1 MKMFA
6 IFAALCG
13 GIWMSASATAAEAVK
28 FEPYT
33 LTGPDGAK
41 AEGQLG
47 TLMVPE
53 NRANREARQI
63 PLRFVRLPSTAAKP
77 GFPVVYL
84 AGGPGGS
91 AVGNGKGPRFGFFN
105 KLRAVGDVILLEQ
118 RGAGL
123 SNTLPSCASQP
134 FDPARPLDRQN
145 VTDGYRRELV
155 RCIAF
160 WRNSGADVA
169 GYNTIESAADLEDL
183 RRALGAERLNLVGL
197 SYGTH
202 LGMAALKRGLAVERA
217 VFSGLEGLEQT
228 VKLPAH
234 FDAFFARVAEAVRAS
249 PAGAVYPDLVGMMR
263 RVHAKL
269 EREPV
274 TVTVKDRNGQNHQI
288 RFSAFPIQMLVGYG
302 LISDPARQ
310 AKLPLFYFALDN
322 GLYQPAGEM
331 IFGAMYSEFNKM
343 SGMPELMDLA
353 SGISPARLALV
364 RQQAKSAVLG
374 DAGNF
379 PMPHAYDVAPALS
392 LSEDF
397 RRPLSTTVPTLLIMS
412 TLDGRTPVESQ
423 SELLPQFRAA
433 TRLTVVNG
441 GHNIFEQ
448 SDKVQEEIVRFLQSG
463 AVAVNEVTLPQP
475 TFEMPPQPK

>member
-1 MKMFA
+1 M
-6 IFAALCG
+6 
-13 GIWMSASATAAEAVK
+13 
-28 FEPYT
+28 
-33 LTGPDGAK
+33 
-41 AEGQLG
+41 
-47 TLMVPE
+47 MVPE
-53 NRANREARQI
+53 NRANPKARQI
-63 PLRFVRLPSTAAKP
+63 PLKFVRLRSTAAKP

-91 AVGNGKGPRFGFFN
+91 AVGNGRGPRFAFFN
-105 KLRAVGDVILLEQ
+105 RLRAVGDVILLEQ

-123 SNTLPSCASQP
+123 SNTLPSCPAQP
-134 FDPARPLDRQN
+134 FDPARALDKQN
-145 VTDGYRRELV
+145 LVDGYRRELV

-169 GYNTIESAADLEDL
+169 GYNTIESATDLDDL

-217 VFSGLEGLEQT
+217 VFAGLEGLEQT

-234 FDAFFARVAEAVRAS
+234 FDAFFARLAEAVRKS
-249 PAGAVYPDLVGMMR
+249 EAGAVYPDLIGMMR

-274 TVTVKDRNGQNHQI
+274 TVTVKDRNGQEHQI
-288 RFSAFPIQMLVGYG
+288 RFGAFPIQTLAGFA

-310 AKLPLFYFALDN
+310 SRLPLFYLALDN
-322 GLYQPAGEM
+322 GMYQPAGEM
-331 IFGAMYSEFNKM
+331 IFGAISSEFNKM

-364 RQQAKSAVLG
+364 REQAKNAVLG

-379 PMPHAYDVAPALS
+379 PMPHAFNIAPELT

-397 RRPLSTTVPTLLIMS
+397 RKPLSTTVPTLLIMA

-423 SELLPQFRAA
+423 SELLPQFKVA
-433 TRLTVVNG
+433 TRLTVENG

-448 SDKVQEEIVRFLQSG
+448 SEKVQEEIVHYLQSG
-463 AVAVNEVTLPQP
+463 TVTSNEVTLPPP
-475 TFEMPPQPK
+475 TFALPPAPPK